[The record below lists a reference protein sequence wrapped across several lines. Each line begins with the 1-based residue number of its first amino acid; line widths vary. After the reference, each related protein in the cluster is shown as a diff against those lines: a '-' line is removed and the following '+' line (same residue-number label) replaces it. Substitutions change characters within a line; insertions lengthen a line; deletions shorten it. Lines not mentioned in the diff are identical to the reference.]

1 MVLMTDAERE
11 YLIIYLIGYLLG
23 RRTEAT
29 DIAKEC
35 CNPESLLRTSC
46 VLPGCQKKSWL
57 RRVSKVLSRHFKSC
71 LHPLL
76 QRHQQVMKLDRMRNK
91 RRMGR
96 FGENVRLAVRQ
107 SLSSIGTTLRGTRP
121 SR

>member
-1 MVLMTDAERE
+1 MTDAERE
-11 YLIIYLIGYLLG
+11 YLISYLIGYLLD

-35 CNPESLLRTSC
+35 CNPESILQTPC

-57 RRVSKVLSRHFKSC
+57 RRVSKVLSRHFKSH

-76 QRHQQVMKLDRMRNK
+76 QRHQHATKLGRMRNK

-96 FGENVRLAVRQ
+96 FGEDV
-107 SLSSIGTTLRGTRP
+107 
-121 SR
+121 